1 MSQNHLICSSCDTC
15 TVCVKHIR
23 RHNLNLCEICLSWIR
38 MSLRR
43 TRNVPSW
50 IAPDPNM
57 TSQELADLRE
67 QFRESYQ
74 NHHHRRMHVVANA
87 HPFAMGFTYSGPLD
101 EQGWALALSI
111 LSASHSIEISEYSI
125 PNIPDSIVDQELSRL
140 EESGV
145 VRLPRQPLIR
155 RQVAHILRGDYGSWM
170 QRRLITM
177 VFLWLVSDD
186 EFIARVPDAWATS
199 FNFLRDVVNE
209 LGDRASFVD
218 GNIRVVGSSG
228 NIYTIAPKR
237 PMPYYQVSRII
248 DGQRTGICIDPVGA
262 NRVVFGD
269 VLVTLVLSLYDDQI
283 SARRI
288 NTLSHHVF
296 GRPPGRPRR
305 NANID
310 HLWRRA
316 LGNTPLRFQHLDEE
330 DEPEDQALPMAWQR
344 LLDRFQ
350 TSLADWSLEGDD
362 E

>member
-1 MSQNHLICSSCDTC
+1 MLKNPSNCSSCNTPSAL
-15 TVCVKHIR
+15 VKHSR
-23 RHNLNLCEICLSWIR
+23 RHQLDLCNICHSWVR

-43 TRNVPSW
+43 TRKVPRW
-50 IAPDPNM
+50 IRPDPNM
-57 TSQELADLRE
+57 TSQELNELRE
-67 QFRESYQ
+67 KLKESYQ
-74 NHHHRRMHVVANA
+74 NHHHYRRMHVEVNPHA
-87 HPFAMGFTYSGPLD
+87 FAMGRTYSGPLD
-101 EQGWALALSI
+101 ERGWSLALSI
-111 LSASHSIEISEYSI
+111 LSTSHPIELSAYSI
-125 PNIPDSIVDQELSRL
+125 PNISHSVVDEVLSRL
-140 EESGV
+140 ERAGV
-145 VRLPRQPLIR
+145 VRLPGQPLMR
-155 RQVAHILRGDYGSWM
+155 KQVAHILRGDYGLGI

-186 EFIARVPDAWATS
+186 EFIARVPDPWATS

-237 PMPYYQVSRII
+237 PMPYYQVSRIL
-248 DGQRTGICIDPVGA
+248 DGQLTGICIDPIGA

-296 GRPPGRPRR
+296 GHPFGRPRR

-310 HLWRRA
+310 HLWQRA
-316 LGNTPLRFQHLDEE
+316 LGHAYQRE
-330 DEPEDQALPMAWQR
+330 DADNAELPIVWRR

-350 TSLADWSLEGDD
+350 TNLADWTLEEDG